1 MYSLKNISDFL
12 PELEKGILR
21 RGEVF
26 DSKSLMN
33 LNEKRKNFQL
43 EYDNLRSESRKMGQ
57 KIANCSNEER
67 GSLMEKVKKV
77 SNKTKDVKKKM
88 EENKVQLY
96 DELLKIPNIPA
107 DWIPD
112 GVEGKVVKVWGE
124 AKKEQTPFHWEI
136 AERLDIFDFKSASK
150 ISGSGWPLLKK
161 AGSKLSREL
170 GNLMIE
176 HHVSKGFIEV
186 SPPFLVSEETML
198 GSGQLPKFADQA
210 YKTEDGHW
218 LIPTSE
224 VPLVNL
230 LAYEDLNI
238 ENLPFRLTSWT
249 PNFRREAGSY
259 GIKTKGLIRVHQFEK
274 VEMVSVVD
282 AKDSKRELDFLVEN
296 AETLLEILEIPY
308 RRRLLGAADL
318 GFASSAT
325 YDLEIPMPSDGSW
338 MEISSISIC
347 NDFQSRRAG
356 VFCKEKN
363 KNFYPCLLN
372 GTGLAIGR
380 LIAAILEHC
389 WNGKSVVLPEVLQKK
404 FNKKE
409 LTCE

>member
-1 MYSLKNISDFL
+1 MYSLKNISEFF
-12 PELEKGILR
+12 PELEKGLSR
-21 RGEVF
+21 RGEAF
-26 DSKSLMN
+26 NSKNLKS

-43 EYDNLRSESRKMGQ
+43 EYDNLRSESRKIGQ
-57 KIANCSNEER
+57 KIANCPNEER
-67 GSLMEKVKKV
+67 TLLMEKVKKV
-77 SNKTKDVKKKM
+77 SSKTKSVKKEM
-88 EENKVQLY
+88 EENKTQLY
-96 DELLKIPNIPA
+96 EELIKLPNIPSE
-107 DWIPD
+107 WIPD
-112 GVEGKVVKVWGE
+112 GIEGEVVKTWGDV
-124 AKKEQTPFHWEI
+124 KKEKTPFHWEI
-136 AERLDIFDFKSASK
+136 AERLNIFDFKSASK
-150 ISGSGWPLLKK
+150 ISGSGWPLLKN

-176 HHVSKGFIEV
+176 HHISKGFIEI

-210 YKTEDGHW
+210 YRTEDGYW

-224 VPLVNL
+224 VPLVTF
-230 LAYEDLNI
+230 LASDNLNI
-238 ENLPFRLTSWT
+238 ESLPYRLTSWT

-259 GIKTKGLIRVHQFEK
+259 GLKTKGLIRVHQFEK
-274 VEMVSVVD
+274 VEMVSVVE
-282 AKDSKRELDFLVEN
+282 AQDSKKELDFLVEN
-296 AETLLEILEIPY
+296 AESLLEILGIPY

-318 GFASSAT
+318 GFSSSAT

-338 MEISSISIC
+338 MEISSVSIC
-347 NDFQSRRAG
+347 DDFQSRRAG
-356 VFCKEKN
+356 VFCKNKN
-363 KNFYPCLLN
+363 KNFHPCLLN

-389 WNGKSVVLPEVLQKK
+389 WNGKSVVLPEILQKK